1 MRKRNIT
8 MTIRVTEEE
17 RMEILSRMMAAV
29 APSLTEFVIAMCRD
43 GKIVVNEELKKLN
56 KELRYQ
62 GNNLN
67 QLVRLAHEGRIKVV
81 NQDELMKVYI
91 QLLLA

>member
-1 MRKRNIT
+1 

-17 RMEILSRMMAAV
+17 RMEILSRMQEAV

-43 GKIVVNEELKKLN
+43 GKIVVNEELKEMN

-81 NQDELMKVYI
+81 NLDELMRVYI
-91 QLLLA
+91 QLLLALSEEK